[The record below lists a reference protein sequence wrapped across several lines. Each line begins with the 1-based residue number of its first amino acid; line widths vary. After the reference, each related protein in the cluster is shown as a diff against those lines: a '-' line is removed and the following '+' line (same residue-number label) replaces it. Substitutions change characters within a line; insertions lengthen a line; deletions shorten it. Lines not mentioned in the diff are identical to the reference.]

1 MIRKAF
7 LIGTIATLALA
18 SSAGAA
24 FNEMWQGSVSYT
36 SDAEGDK
43 TVALPSFDTTGGRTL
58 LSVRVDI
65 WSDASV
71 DIAGDNDDPFKTAS
85 VSARMIR
92 NYRMDGPGVVAL
104 SLSTTNGPVVNLGV
118 DDTDGGNVLNFDSTP
133 LDGTAFGTLSYTGL
147 PAIGSPFTPANALYA
162 TAGPGIV
169 NFTVLGNGTP
179 GSALLMVNDQQFF
192 GVAPDAWQLMVENPI
207 LVVNAKVTYEWIPE
221 PATLSLLGLG
231 ALVLRRVRR

>member
-1 MIRKAF
+1 MSRTIG
-7 LIGTIATLALA
+7 LIASLALFA
-18 SSAGAA
+18 AVSSAHAA
-24 FNEMWQGSVSYT
+24 LEIYQGSVSYT
-36 SDAEGDK
+36 SDAEGNK

-104 SLSTTNGPVVNLGV
+104 SLSTINGPVVNLAV
-118 DDTDGGNVLNFDSTP
+118 DNGDLGAFDATP
-133 LDGTAFGTLSYTGL
+133 ADGTSFGTLNYANL
-147 PAIGSPFTPANALYA
+147 AAIGSAFFPALGLYA
-162 TAGPGIV
+162 TGGPGLV
-169 NFTVLGNGTP
+169 NFTVLGNGSP

-192 GVAPDAWQLMVENPI
+192 GVAPDAWQLEVQNPLLKI
-207 LVVNAKVTYEWIPE
+207 NAKVTYDYTPE
-221 PATLSLLGLG
+221 PMTLTLLGLG